1 MKKPN
6 RKDFPN
12 NRNGSSKYNAAVRKY
27 NTFVKNKNK
36 PVNKDPRPKIG
47 DFPNREAYRQQV
59 LKWNERRKA
68 RIETERNKD
77 SRLTSRG
84 RKPIKTKTDL
94 KVNKDKSGSGLSNI
108 PAEEG
113 SNKKF
118 NPNFG
123 KKPVIKKDKPNV
135 GPVTDGKKYADSL
148 GNKKKYKQVSQKEL
162 DAKLAEKKKPEVKK
176 TNPLDKYRRTKGE
189 GIEKKTKDQRGDTRI
204 TKGLKKA
211 GFTET
216 RLAKLR
222 AKNAAFQKA
231 KKRWKESNGSIQ
243 REIPKKGVAKW
254 QKTLV

>member
-12 NRNGSSKYNAAVRKY
+12 NRNGSSRYNAAVRKY

-68 RIETERNKD
+68 KIETERNKD

-118 NPNFG
+118 NPDFG
-123 KKPVIKKDKPNV
+123 KKTKINKDKPE
-135 GPVTDGKKYADSL
+135 
-148 GNKKKYKQVSQKEL
+148 NKKVDKKKVKNEPYVDPDKADKE
-162 DAKLAEKKKPEVKK
+162 AEKNFRSSSSVEEAKQKSD
-176 TNPLDKYRRTKGE
+176 PLRKYRRG
-189 GIEKKTKDQRGDTRI
+189 GDTGRKETRI
-204 TKGLKKA
+204 TKKLKKA
-211 GFTET
+211 GFTSD

-222 AKNAAFQKA
+222 KKNAEFQKA
-231 KKRWKESNGSIQ
+231 KKGGKEAMKAY
-243 REIPKKGVAKW
+243 RKKYPKRG
-254 QKTLV
+254 